1 MDYLIQ
7 YRGSTPKAAATN
19 ALTREKG
26 YIQRWMSETPYST
39 VKRTQDSAL
48 RSQFW
53 YQQFREIILSFALNN
68 LKKLTKTQ

>member
-1 MDYLIQ
+1 
-7 YRGSTPKAAATN
+7 
-19 ALTREKG
+19 
-26 YIQRWMSETPYST
+26 MSETPYST